1 MSYHTY
7 KNKPMDQQITKSL
20 IERSCRSDSAAF
32 RELVEA
38 HQSFVYRVAFRLL
51 CCDYDTEE
59 VTQETFIKVWKN
71 LTDFNTDMRFT
82 TWLYKIAVNL
92 CYDKL
97 KARKRKNYNMV
108 IDTANMAI
116 LNYPSTENIEAELA
130 NREIASLIE
139 ALTEQL
145 TPKQKM
151 VFVLSELEELT
162 PAEIT
167 EISGLSA
174 KKIKSNLYCARQNI
188 KEKLQKLEERR
199 IQ

>member
-1 MSYHTY
+1 
-7 KNKPMDQQITKSL
+7 MDQQITTAL
-20 IERSCRSDSAAF
+20 IEKSCRNDSLAF
-32 RELVEA
+32 RKLVEA

-51 CCDYDTEE
+51 CSNYDTEE

-71 LTDFNTDMRFT
+71 LHNFNTDMRFT

-97 KARKRKNYNMV
+97 KARKRKNNNMV
-108 IDTANMAI
+108 IDTSNMAI
-116 LNYPSTENIEAELA
+116 LNYPSTENIETELA
-130 NREIASLIE
+130 IE
-139 ALTEQL
+139 SLTEQL
-145 TPKQKM
+145 TLKQKM

-162 PAEIT
+162 HAEIT
-167 EISGLSA
+167 EISSLSA

>member
-1 MSYHTY
+1 
-7 KNKPMDQQITKSL
+7 MDQQITKSL

-32 RELVEA
+32 QKLVEA
-38 HQSFVYRVAFRLL
+38 HQSFVYRIAFRLL
-51 CCDYDTEE
+51 CNDYDTEE

-71 LTDFNTDMRFT
+71 LPSFNTEMRFT

-97 KARKRKNYNMV
+97 KARKRKNNNLS
-108 IDTANMAI
+108 IDPLNMAI
-116 LNYPSTENIEAELA
+116 LNYPSTENIETELA

-139 ALTEQL
+139 SLTEQL

>member
-1 MSYHTY
+1 
-7 KNKPMDQQITKSL
+7 MDQQITTAL
-20 IERSCRSDSAAF
+20 IEKSCRNDSLAF
-32 RELVEA
+32 RKLVEA

-51 CCDYDTEE
+51 CSDYDSEE

-71 LTDFNTDMRFT
+71 LHNFNTDMRFT
-82 TWLYKIAVNL
+82 TWLYKIVVNL

-97 KARKRKNYNMV
+97 KARKRKNNNMV
-108 IDTANMAI
+108 IDTTNMAI